1 VPSPAAGR
9 HPNAGDSL
17 LPEPVLGRVFRAGRR
32 VRGGDVDPC
41 GHLRLDALA
50 RYLQDVASDD
60 TDDARLPDPMAWV
73 VRRTVVEQ
81 RRPAHQGERLELATF
96 CSGFGSRWAERR
108 VSILGADA
116 LIDAVSVWVHVDAEG
131 RPKPLPPEFHDLYD
145 SAANGRRVNT
155 RQTHDPIDPSASDA
169 QRFDWHP
176 RATDLDAL
184 DHVNNTI
191 AWAVVEQLRSA
202 RLRGSAASGGA
213 GGDILAGPLRAEVE
227 YRDAVDRSQVDSG
240 RPLVV
245 VHRHDGDVTDLTL
258 WSGDLTRAHVTARV
272 GPLAS

>member
-1 VPSPAAGR
+1 
-9 HPNAGDSL
+9 
-17 LPEPVLGRVFRAGRR
+17 
-32 VRGGDVDPC
+32 
-41 GHLRLDALA
+41 
-50 RYLQDVASDD
+50 
-60 TDDARLPDPMAWV
+60 
-73 VRRTVVEQ
+73 
-81 RRPAHQGERLELATF
+81 
-96 CSGFGSRWAERR
+96 

-131 RPKPLPPEFHDLYD
+131 RPKQLPQEFHDLFD

-155 RQTHDPIDPSASDA
+155 RQTHDPIDPSVSDA

-191 AWAVVEQLRSA
+191 AWAVVEQARSS
-202 RLRGSAASGGA
+202 RLLGSASAGGSD
-213 GGDILAGPLRAEVE
+213 GDILAGPFRAEVE
-227 YRDAVDRSQVDSG
+227 YRDAVERSQVDSG

-245 VHRHDGDVTDLTL
+245 VHRREGDVTNLTL
-258 WSGDLTRAHVTARV
+258 WSADLTRAHVTARV